1 MRSLHKVTAIA
12 LGLSTLIAAGIV
24 LALRADAAT
33 APAYDPTR
41 LTHVGDAQQLIM
53 VSGSSRT
60 STYATARTY
69 QKGADGTW
77 TARFAAMPA
86 RIGWGGWVP
95 AASRV
100 QNTGTTPR
108 GTFRITTAFGL
119 KANPGTKVKYQ
130 HVDAWDYWVGDQQD
144 PRTYNLFEPYASA
157 KRTWRVGQA
166 ERLGVYPTQY
176 EYAAVIDFNRPVAF
190 SVRWNYTYSEYT
202 TSAPVNVKLG
212 SAIFLHING
221 AGSTGGCVSL
231 RRADLISVLTWLDPA
246 KKPRIVMAP
255 LSEMALA

>member
-12 LGLSTLIAAGIV
+12 LGLSTLIAVGTV

-41 LTHVGDAQQLIM
+41 LTHVGDAQQLI
-53 VSGSSRT
+53 VVAGSSKT
-60 STYATARTY
+60 STYATARVY
-69 QKGADGTW
+69 QKGTDGNW
-77 TARFAAMPA
+77 AMKLWAMPA

-119 KANPGTKVKYQ
+119 KANPGTKISYK
-130 HVDAWDYWVGDQQD
+130 HVEAWDYWVGDQRD
-144 PRTYNLFEPYASA
+144 PQTYNLYEPYASA
-157 KRTWRVGQA
+157 QRSWRISQA
-166 ERLGVYPTQY
+166 ERLGAYPTQY
-176 EYAAVIDFNRPVAF
+176 EYAAVIDFNRPAAT
-190 SVRWNYTYSEYT
+190 SVRWNYTYNEYA
-202 TSAPVNVKLG
+202 TSAPVNVTLG

-221 AGSTGGCVSL
+221 TGATGGCVSL
-231 RRADLISVLTWLDPA
+231 RRADLITVLKWLDPA

-255 LSEMALA
+255 LSELALA